1 MPRVTLSLSAR
12 VLTRLRGVRS
22 VRAYAA
28 AGIIPALAATRALR
42 MAPDSLGHCC
52 GNLHAAAKPHPLRCS
67 LSSHFE
73 REATIDQQPNRRCG
87 RWVTRQVQIDAGA
100 GLECRHA
107 RFAICPCGRGGLH
120 ELRQPHGRVPSVSC
134 LRNDSCTAALSETQ
148 HHLARSRGKRTGGTT
163 QASTHGNALRIAA
176 ARGSAGAPSCDTA
189 STYATHIYDTAR
201 GSHHDD
207 RPPVPRLP
215 LDL

>member
-1 MPRVTLSLSAR
+1 MRQGFILVRAGGGARVPRVTLSLSAR

-134 LRNDSCTAALSETQ
+134 LRNDSCTAALSETTPC
-148 HHLARSRGKRTGGTT
+148 ARPRGKRTGGTT
-163 QASTHGNALRIAA
+163 WDEHTRNALPIAA
-176 ARGSAGAPSCDTA
+176 AQGQRTGA
-189 STYATHIYDTAR
+189 
-201 GSHHDD
+201 
-207 RPPVPRLP
+207 VE
-215 LDL
+215 